1 MKKKNTHVEHRRYPR
16 LDERLQLRL
25 RAENFDVVAKT
36 INLSCLGAYCQLNK
50 HIPLMTSL
58 KIAFTLS
65 YGDQENRFDYV
76 ECNGVVVRVE
86 EVLSESNMDSVFN
99 TAIYFNEIEES
110 EKEKIENFFEG
121 YQCKEI
127 GIAE

>member
-58 KIAFTLS
+58 KIAFALP
-65 YGDQENRFDYV
+65 YGDQENNFDYV

-86 EVLSESNMDSVFN
+86 EVLSESNVDSVFN

-110 EKEKIENFFEG
+110 EKEKIANFFEG

>member
-58 KIAFTLS
+58 KIAFALP
-65 YGDQENRFDYV
+65 YGDQENNFDYV

-86 EVLSESNMDSVFN
+86 EVLSESNVDTVFN

-110 EKEKIENFFEG
+110 EKEKIANFFEG

>member
-1 MKKKNTHVEHRRYPR
+1 MKKKNTHIEHRRYPR

-110 EKEKIENFFEG
+110 EKEKIVNFFEG
-121 YQCKEI
+121 YQYKEI

>member
-1 MKKKNTHVEHRRYPR
+1 MKKKNTRVEHRRYPR
-16 LDERLQLRL
+16 LDEHLQLRL
-25 RAENFDVVAKT
+25 RAEDFDVVAKT

-58 KIAFTLS
+58 KIAFALP
-65 YGDQENRFDYV
+65 YGDQENNFDYV

-86 EVLSESNMDSVFN
+86 EVLSESNVDSVFN

-110 EKEKIENFFEG
+110 EKEKIANFFEG

-127 GIAE
+127 GMAE

>member
-65 YGDQENRFDYV
+65 YGDQENGFDYV

-86 EVLSESNMDSVFN
+86 EVLSESNVDSVFN

-110 EKEKIENFFEG
+110 EKEKIANFFEG

>member
-1 MKKKNTHVEHRRYPR
+1 MKMKDIRPEHRRYPR

-58 KIAFTLS
+58 KIAFALP
-65 YGDQENRFDYV
+65 YGDQENEFDYV

-110 EKEKIENFFEG
+110 EKEKIVNFFEG
-121 YQCKEI
+121 YQYKEI

>member
-1 MKKKNTHVEHRRYPR
+1 MKKKNTHIEHRRYPR

-65 YGDQENRFDYV
+65 YDDQENGFDYV

-110 EKEKIENFFEG
+110 EKEKIANFFEG
-121 YQCKEI
+121 YQCEEI

>member
-58 KIAFTLS
+58 KIAFALP
-65 YGDQENRFDYV
+65 YGDQENEFDYV

-110 EKEKIENFFEG
+110 EKEKIVNFFEG
-121 YQCKEI
+121 YQYKEI

>member
-58 KIAFTLS
+58 KIAFALF
-65 YGDQENRFDYV
+65 YGDQENGFDYV

-110 EKEKIENFFEG
+110 EKEKIVNFFEG
-121 YQCKEI
+121 YQYKEI